1 MMLGGKR
8 KRQVLSLA
16 AKLANLKSFI
26 YISKLRT
33 NPTYGHLS
41 VPGCPA
47 KRGKGVLLSVSRIQ
61 MRGII

>member
-16 AKLANLKSFI
+16 AKLDSANLKSFR

-33 NPTYGHLS
+33 NPTYGHPS
-41 VPGCPA
+41 VPRCPA
-47 KRGKGVLLSVSRIQ
+47 KRGKGVMASGAYI
-61 MRGII
+61 GF